1 MVAATLAAEI
11 ALLSI
16 LILGL
21 FELRGRFGLA
31 PLFVFVGAIQY
42 LQQTWSEG
50 IYLNLWD
57 RYPVSPGSIVL
68 FTSSLFAILLIYLRE
83 DVPQARSLIWAV
95 VTTNVLLVLLTL
107 VVRWQLELTESIDIL
122 SRRPVPVVQGFSFL
136 TGTLAL
142 VLDTLLVI
150 VLYEALFKVKW
161 MPPVGRIIGALVLV
175 LYVDALIYVTLSFLG
190 EPRFL
195 EILAGNLVGKTF
207 SGALYGVL
215 LWAYLA
221 YLAGRMPWTGL
232 ASSEAA
238 PRGVFAILTYRE
250 RYEQVR
256 REKEQQQRLLR
267 AVVDGTSDTV
277 FVKDLAGR
285 YLMINPAGATA
296 LGRPAE
302 EVLGKD
308 DFQLLPSE
316 IARPIVGAD
325 REVAAV
331 GGPHT
336 YEEVGPADG
345 ATRTYLTTRAPYRDE
360 SGKVM
365 GVIGIA
371 HDITDRAA
379 RRQAEEA
386 LRESGEFNRQ
396 VIASAREGIIV
407 WDRDLRYLVW
417 NPFMEEL
424 TALAASRVLG
434 RHPSEVFPEL
444 WEQGT
449 DVLLA
454 RALAG
459 ERVSIPDTA
468 FSLPGGGRKGW
479 FAGGY
484 GPLRDGKGA
493 IAGVIGVIVDM
504 TERKRLEEQLLQ
516 AQKMEAVGRLAGGVA
531 HDFNNLLSVIIGHTT
546 LARKKLAAEDPL
558 HRHSDQIMRAAERA
572 GSLTRQLLAFSR
584 KQVLQPKILD
594 LGAVVTDMCRMLP
607 RLIGEDIEV
616 VTGSEPGLGRVRVDP
631 GQIEQVIMNL
641 IVNARDAMPRGGR
654 LNVETTNVVLDE
666 IAVAGRPEVA
676 PGRYVQLAVSDTGE
690 GMTPEVQARVF
701 EPFFTTKELGKG
713 TGLGLSTVFG
723 IVKQS
728 DGHIEIASAP
738 GQGSSFRIYLPQVG
752 EDPEAPAEGAAAAS
766 PVRGSETI
774 LLVEDEDALRE
785 LAREGLTLSG
795 YNVIEASR
803 GMAALEIAR
812 THASPIHLMVTD
824 VVMPGMNGRQLAEQV
839 MPLRPSMKVL
849 YISGHA
855 DEVLQHHGA
864 LDPGLEFIG
873 KPFTPDA
880 LAAKVRAVLDG
891 PKPQ

>member
-1 MVAATLAAEI
+1 MVVAATLAAEI

-21 FELRGRFGLA
+21 FELRGRLGLA

-83 DVPQARSLIWAV
+83 DVPEARSLIWGV
-95 VTTNVLLVLLTL
+95 VTTNVLLVLLTV
-107 VVRWQLELTESIDIL
+107 VVRWQLELTGSIDIL
-122 SRRPVPVVQGFSFL
+122 TRRPMPVVQGVSFL

-150 VLYEALFKVKW
+150 VFYEALFKAKW
-161 MPPVGRIIGALVLV
+161 PPLGRIVGALVLV
-175 LYVDALIYVTLSFLG
+175 LYFDALVYVTLSFWG

-195 EILAGNLVGKTF
+195 EILAGNMVGKTL
-207 SGALYGVL
+207 SGTLYGVL
-215 LWAYLA
+215 LWAYFA
-221 YLAGRMPWTGL
+221 YLAGRTPWAGL
-232 ASSEAA
+232 ASAEAA
-238 PRGVFAILTYRE
+238 PRGVFSILTYRE

-256 REKEQQQRLLR
+256 REKEQQQNLLR
-267 AVVDGTSDTV
+267 AVVEGTSDTV

-285 YLMINPAGATA
+285 YLMINPAGASA
-296 LGRPAE
+296 LARPADE
-302 EVLGKD
+302 ILGKG
-308 DFQLLPSE
+308 DFQLMPSDL
-316 IARPIVGAD
+316 ARPIVGAD
-325 REVAAV
+325 REVAAL
-331 GGPHT
+331 GESRT
-336 YEEVGPADG
+336 YEEVGPG
-345 ATRTYLTTRAPYRDE
+345 QGSRTYLTTRAPYRDE
-360 SGKVM
+360 SGAVI

-371 HDITDRAA
+371 HDVTDRAA
-379 RRQAEEA
+379 RREAEEA
-386 LRESGEFNRQ
+386 LQESAEFNRQ

-407 WDRDLRYLVW
+407 CDRELRYLVW

-424 TALAASRVLG
+424 TGLASGQVLG
-434 RHPSEVFPEL
+434 KHPREVFPQL
-444 WEQGT
+444 WDQGAHA
-449 DVLLA
+449 LLA
-454 RALAG
+454 RALTG
-459 ERVSIPDTA
+459 ELVSIPDTP
-468 FSLPGGGRKGW
+468 FSMPGSGRKGW
-479 FAGGY
+479 FGGGY

-493 IAGVIGVIVDM
+493 MVGVIGVIVDI
-504 TERKRLEEQLLQ
+504 TERMRLEDQLRQ
-516 AQKMEAVGRLAGGVA
+516 SQKMEAVGRLAGGVA
-531 HDFNNLLSVIIGHTT
+531 HDFNNLLSVIVGHTT
-546 LARKKLAAEDPL
+546 LARKKLPAGDPL
-558 HRHSDQIMRAAERA
+558 QRHTDQVMRAAERA
-572 GSLTRQLLAFSR
+572 GALTRQLLAFSR
-584 KQVLQPKILD
+584 KQVLQPRILD
-594 LGAVVTDMCRMLP
+594 LGTVVSDLCRMLP

-616 VTGSEPGLGRVRVDP
+616 VTRSEPELGRVRVDP

-654 LNVETTNVVLDE
+654 LTVETSNAFLDE
-666 IAVAGRPEVA
+666 TALASQPEVA
-676 PGRYVQLAVSDTGE
+676 PGRYVQLTVTDTGE
-690 GMTPEVQARVF
+690 GMTPEVQARAF

-728 DGHIEIASAP
+728 DGHIEIASTL
-738 GQGSSFRIYLPQVG
+738 GEGSSFRIYLPQVG
-752 EDPEAPAEGAAAAS
+752 EDAEAPAPPVAAAS
-766 PVRGSETI
+766 PANGSETI
-774 LLVEDEDALRE
+774 LLVEDEDALRD
-785 LAREGLTLSG
+785 LARESLALNG
-795 YNVIEASR
+795 YTVIEASQ
-803 GMAALEIAR
+803 GVAALDIAR
-812 THASPIHLMVTD
+812 NYGSPIHLMVTD

-839 MPLRPSMKVL
+839 TLLRPAMKVL

-880 LAAKVRAVLDG
+880 LAAKVRSVLDG